1 MDTIQLAVVC
11 ASLSVN
17 ATVELSP
24 LNVCDAITVKS
35 LPAVVQAAES

>member
-11 ASLSVN
+11 ASLNVN

-24 LNVCDAITVKS
+24 EKFCVAITVKS
-35 LPAVVQAAES
+35 LPAVVQEPEA